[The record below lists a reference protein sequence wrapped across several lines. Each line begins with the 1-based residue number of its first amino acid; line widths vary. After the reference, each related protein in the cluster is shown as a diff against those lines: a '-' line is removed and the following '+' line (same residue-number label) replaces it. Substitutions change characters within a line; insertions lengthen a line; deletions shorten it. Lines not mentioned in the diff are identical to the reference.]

1 MLSTPPSH
9 HSLMSFIQRL
19 IIYYLTKI
27 WVQWVHSFVFIE
39 MKTILISFYL
49 GLKLIHFKSLL
60 KFRYISRS
68 KFNNVYV
75 YLLRICL

>member
-27 WVQWVHSFVFIE
+27 WVHSFVFIE

-75 YLLRICL
+75 YLLRIYL